1 MKHIL
6 SGMLVGGGV
15 LGAVA
20 GCGGDSAGPGVGGGN
35 GNGNITATVTD
46 PAGDT
51 YGVDSVQ
58 WDLTRITIMRDTAGI
73 TVTLDLSADV
83 LSPVSL
89 EDTATLAFVDF
100 DTDQSAAT
108 GISSIVD
115 DNRPGTGATGMGV
128 DYFVDL
134 ADFNLDS
141 TVNVVNAAFT
151 VTGTLRPTFSGKTIS
166 VRIPRAMLGGDD
178 GFLNAAAIVGTVIEP
193 TDIVPENGHLKV
205 GGTGPVAPNRSEVS
219 APMPVR
225 RLGPRRWWRG

>member
-6 SGMLVGGGV
+6 SRMLVGGGV
-15 LGAVA
+15 LGAAA
-20 GCGGDSAGPGVGGGN
+20 GCGGDSAGPGAGG

-46 PAGDT
+46 PTGDT

-58 WDLTRITIMRDTAGI
+58 WDLTRITIARDTGGI

-89 EDTATLAFVDF
+89 DDTATLAFVDF

-128 DYFVDL
+128 DYFVDI

-141 TVNVVNAAFT
+141 TVNVVNASFV
-151 VTGTLRPTFSGKTIS
+151 VTGTLRPTFNGKQIT

-178 GFLNAAAIVGTVIEP
+178 GFLNAAAIVGTAIEP

-205 GGTGPVAPNRSEVS
+205 GGTGPVAPYPGASARSG
-219 APMPVR
+219 ARAR
-225 RLGPRRWWRG
+225 RVWGHK